1 MASVFAD
8 VYKLSG
14 GSSVFAN
21 VYQLAESTVPSQAG
35 WIAKTASRLIVSSEH
50 HRVAIFLPQQ
60 RVWIARSE
68 NE

>member
-1 MASVFAD
+1 VASVFAD

-14 GSSVFAN
+14 GASVFAD

-35 WIAKTASRLIVSSEH
+35 WITRTANRLSVSSKQQ
-50 HRVAIFLPQQ
+50 RVVMFSPQQ
-60 RVWIARSE
+60 RVWIVRSD